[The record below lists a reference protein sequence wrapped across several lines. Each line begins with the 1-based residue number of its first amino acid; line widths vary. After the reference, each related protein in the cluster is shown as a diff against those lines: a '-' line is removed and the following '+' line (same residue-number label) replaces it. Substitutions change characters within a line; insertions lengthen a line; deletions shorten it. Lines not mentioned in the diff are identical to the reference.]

1 MKIQNRSASLFLG
14 ALGGTLGVL
23 SGCATTGGGGS
34 GGGGGGPGR
43 LDPALV
49 EVAASAQGVRK
60 IELHAEPGG
69 GLRKMS
75 VYHLDTSRIP
85 EPVRKL
91 AEQKFPG
98 GKLRSF
104 ESERYA
110 DAGLV
115 YEVEVDTSDGKVCE
129 VSASGEGA
137 LRYTE
142 CRLRPEELPPE
153 VARTVS
159 ATVPGASIEEAELL
173 TGPAIAGEREFRI
186 EARAGGVTHY
196 LRLRPSG
203 ELFRHGLLV
212 PAQIEVP
219 VR

>member
-1 MKIQNRSASLFLG
+1 MKIQIRSASLLLG
-14 ALGGTLGVL
+14 IL
-23 SGCATTGGGGS
+23 SGCATAGGGS
-34 GGGGGGPGR
+34 GPGR

-49 EVAASAQGVRK
+49 EVAASAAGVRK

-98 GKLRSF
+98 SKLRSF

-115 YEVEVDTSDGKVCE
+115 GLVYEVEVDTADGKICE
-129 VSASGEGA
+129 VSAAMDGV

-142 CRLRPEELPPE
+142 CHLRPEELPPE
-153 VARTVS
+153 VTRTVS
-159 ATVPGASIEEAELL
+159 ATVPGAAIEEAELL
-173 TGPAIAGEREFRI
+173 TGPAIAGERELRI
-186 EARAGGVTHY
+186 EARANGVLHY

-203 ELFRHGLLV
+203 ELLHHGLIV

-219 VR
+219 AR